1 MVMSKIN
8 FLFNELKS
16 LIKKN
21 VKVLTINELGNKV
34 SKTSVKVKND
44 YLKYILFDP

>member
-16 LIKKN
+16 LIKRN

-34 SKTSVKVKND
+34 SKTSVKVKLRIN
-44 YLKYILFDP
+44 